1 MAGRMEK
8 VAKERAKGVEAD
20 RRGEGNSRKT
30 KRILLIEDEPELA
43 AALGDNLLCEG
54 YNVEV
59 APDGE
64 AGLERATRDYFDLIV
79 LDIAM
84 PAKGALEVCRELRQ
98 QLITAPILMLSA
110 RSQTIDKV
118 LGLKIGAD
126 DYVTKPF
133 DMLEVLAR
141 IEAHLR
147 RAPSGSGMPGAIY
160 QFGSIRVDFRRA
172 EVYRHGSPVALS
184 AREFRLLKY
193 FVEHPGAT
201 LSRKEL
207 LKEVWGYSGAPS
219 TRTVD
224 VHVFTLRRKLEADP
238 SHPQFIQTIM
248 GLGYKFLG

>member
-1 MAGRMEK
+1 MEK
-8 VAKERAKGVEAD
+8 AETERTKGPEPG
-20 RRGEGNSRKT
+20 RRGAGNGRKM
-30 KRILLIEDEPELA
+30 KRILLIEDDPGLA
-43 AALGDNLLCEG
+43 SSLPGHLRCEG
-54 YNVEV
+54 YSVEV

-64 AGLERATRDYFDLIV
+64 TGLDLATRDYFDLIM
-79 LDIAM
+79 LDIAL
-84 PAKGALEVCRELRQ
+84 PGKSSLEVCRELRQ

-126 DYVTKPF
+126 DYITKPF

-147 RAPSGSGMPGAIY
+147 RATGGSGRPGAIC
-160 QFGSIRVDFRRA
+160 QFGLIQVDFRRA
-172 EVYRHGSPVALS
+172 EVFRNGSPVALP
-184 AREFRLLKY
+184 AREFQLLKY
-193 FVEHPGAT
+193 FTEHRGAT

-207 LKEVWGYSGAPS
+207 LKEVWGYVGVPS

-224 VHVFTLRRKLEADP
+224 VHVSALRRKLEADP
-238 SHPQFIQTIM
+238 SHPQLFQTII